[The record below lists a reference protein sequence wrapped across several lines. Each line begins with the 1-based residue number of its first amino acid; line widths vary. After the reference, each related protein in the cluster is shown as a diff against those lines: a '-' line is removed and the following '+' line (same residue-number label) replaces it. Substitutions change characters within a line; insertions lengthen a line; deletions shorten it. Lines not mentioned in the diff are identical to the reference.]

1 MILALTLYVVLFAI
15 AAFGPLRWSMIA
27 YLLLSTIDFRQ
38 SGETIGMLN
47 TAKGIVLPAFLLW
60 RLRHYAG
67 HQKMVLAP
75 IAWSLLVA
83 YVAVAGFWSFSPI
96 SALKMVGHMSGS
108 LLICFVFMRA
118 TKGGLLRPQV
128 VVPVAIGALAI
139 GVVCSALYPNW
150 GGNESR
156 FSSFTSAQ
164 AYASFLAALYSLAL
178 CARTL
183 RIYTRLALAAMLA
196 TGLIF
201 NGSRIWTIGIV
212 VATFVALL
220 ISDFRA
226 WVKIWGVG
234 LMLVLTAVLVG
245 AADRVIGVL
254 AQYSESNRIAAAIT
268 AAYEGDTRSAG
279 LGTYRFRR
287 GVDAK
292 ELEGIADSSVMQLLF
307 GHGTSNGALL
317 VTGSRFRMGMDANR
331 LMHNEWLRVMYEW
344 GIPGMILWLMFIGSI
359 AVYAL
364 QGLRKERRDYA
375 KPLVVYLPAFLMGL
389 TGENIIAGAG
399 SSVSVGFLLLI
410 AFASVAHRQM
420 KTPPF
425 RHAAPAQTLD
435 PILSSPPGRSGRP
448 RDNLI
453 APHVPGATPGMA
465 P

>member
-1 MILALTLYVVLFAI
+1 MILALILYGVLFAI
-15 AAFGPLRWSMIA
+15 AAFGPLRWSLIA

-38 SGETIGMLN
+38 SGESIGMLN
-47 TAKGIVLPAFLLW
+47 AAKGIILPVYLLW
-60 RLRHYAG
+60 RLRHYSG

-75 IAWSLLVA
+75 IAWSLLVVYA
-83 YVAVAGFWSFSPI
+83 AVAGFWSFSPI
-96 SALKMVGHMSGS
+96 SAVKLVGHMAGS

-118 TKGGLLRPQV
+118 TKGRLLRPQLV
-128 VVPVAIGALAI
+128 LPLALGTLAI
-139 GVVCSALYPNW
+139 GLMCSVFQPNW

-156 FSSFTSAQ
+156 FSAFTTAQ

-178 CARTL
+178 CASTL
-183 RIYTRLALAAMLA
+183 RMYTRLALAAMLVTA
-196 TGLIF
+196 LVF

-212 VATFVALL
+212 VATVVALL
-220 ISDFRA
+220 VSDFRP

-234 LMLVLTAVLVG
+234 LMLVLTAVLIG

-254 AQYSESNRIAAAIT
+254 AQYAESNRIAAAIT

-292 ELEGIADSSVMQLLF
+292 EIEGIAGSSVLQLLF

-317 VTGSRFRMGMDANR
+317 VTGSQFRMGMDANR

-344 GIPGMILWLMFIGSI
+344 GMAGGILWLMFIGSI
-359 AVYAL
+359 AVYAV
-364 QGLRKERRDYA
+364 QGLRKEHGDYA

-410 AFASVAHRQM
+410 AFAGVAHRHP
-420 KTPPF
+420 KRPSF
-425 RHAAPAQTLD
+425 RQAPPAQTFD
-435 PILSSPPGRSGRP
+435 PVLSSHAGGSRRP
-448 RDNLI
+448 HDPLV
-453 APHVPGATPGMA
+453 APQIPGMT